1 RRAALRAL
9 LPAHALSPSQ
19 ARAARLVGRVGC
31 RRRRRGHDAAHP
43 RARPGLPP
51 LRDGGRGLRRHRH
64 AQRADRVRGHLRG
77 DRSLRERGDR
87 DAARDD
93 VRAQVGRRLR
103 HHRDARVGALTVGVR
118 GAGPRPARRRPRGRA
133 CHLRARRARARRER
147 PHRLPGRGAR
157 RDRGAT
163 GAAGRPRGGAPGAR
177 ARDRDLRLRPVGR
190 AGGAASRP
198 GGPVLPRGDD
208 QRLRGAPA
216 RAAARLGAGRGGAMS
231 ERLAID
237 GGRPAVS
244 SAYRERWRSVR
255 LRSAVSIAAH
265 AWRDVNTVAAGEGP
279 VADFE
284 QAFARL
290 CERRHALVMNSG
302 TAALHSAYFAAG
314 VGPGTEVIVPSY
326 TFFASAAP
334 ILQCGGT
341 PVFCDVDERTLT
353 ADPDDVARRITAR
366 TRAICVVHLWGN
378 PAPMDRFAALARRH
392 GLALIEDCSHA
403 HGATYQGR
411 PVGSWGDVGC
421 FSLQGQKA
429 VSGGEAGIAV
439 RYDPAHAGGWTAKR
453 FIKAAK
459 AEGVPISEERYAR
472 IGDAKRPLHR
482 SPIFAALDVSSL
494 GGNLAATR
502 DGREPPHLPVTEG
515 LAGRLLKLPPFTK
528 VPERYV

>member
-1 RRAALRAL
+1 
-9 LPAHALSPSQ
+9 
-19 ARAARLVGRVGC
+19 
-31 RRRRRGHDAAHP
+31 
-43 RARPGLPP
+43 
-51 LRDGGRGLRRHRH
+51 
-64 AQRADRVRGHLRG
+64 
-77 DRSLRERGDR
+77 
-87 DAARDD
+87 
-93 VRAQVGRRLR
+93 
-103 HHRDARVGALTVGVR
+103 
-118 GAGPRPARRRPRGRA
+118 
-133 CHLRARRARARRER
+133 
-147 PHRLPGRGAR
+147 
-157 RDRGAT
+157 
-163 GAAGRPRGGAPGAR
+163 
-177 ARDRDLRLRPVGR
+177 
-190 AGGAASRP
+190 
-198 GGPVLPRGDD
+198 
-208 QRLRGAPA
+208 
-216 RAAARLGAGRGGAMS
+216 MS
-231 ERLAID
+231 ERLAIG

-353 ADPDDVARRITAR
+353 ADPDDVERRITAR

-421 FSLQGQKA
+421 FSLQGVKA
-429 VSGGEAGIAV
+429 VSGGEAGIDRMLVLGHYGRLKKGQAAATFETDHLALGLKYRAHLYAV
-439 RYDPAHAGGWTAKR
+439 LLARGSLARLDELNRRRRHHYELLTGELEGCGALATIETTPGAVRGGFLEFILRYDPAHAGGWTAKR

-482 SPIFAALDVSSL
+482 SPIFGALDVSSL

-528 VPERYV
+528 VPERYVRECARALRKLADHAAAGADEDVREAVAAR